1 MFSFCT
7 IYVLRQ
13 NDVSE
18 PHNEEQKLSK
28 ERLDSWISHFGMN
41 KFQSHCSGYARGR
54 DEVVK
59 EIDAKM
65 LFLVH
70 TEHPDVYK
78 KSFKRFDHE
87 REIQNL

>member
-1 MFSFCT
+1 M
-7 IYVLRQ
+7 
-13 NDVSE
+13 D
-18 PHNEEQKLSK
+18 
-28 ERLDSWISHFGMN
+28 
-41 KFQSHCSGYARGR
+41 KFHCSGHSRGT
-54 DEVVK
+54 DQFEAVK

-65 LFLVH
+65 LFPVH